1 MSDYRLRDDLTRSV
15 IDGFAFPLGI
25 VPGEI
30 KPPTQGYTIA
40 YNPGEDDDP
49 DTYTFHIVVSH
60 ERVASVL
67 EKAFSMLPGEV
78 YGIVEINSRDA
89 YRAIDVYVAR
99 ESVPCDDLLITW
111 KIFENVLLEDAA
123 IAAGANSE
131 DPFIEVFL
139 DQWKGISIII
149 PLDLRDKIEEML
161 NHFDL
166 EEVPQTWP
174 LDEENQ
180 NSTPSIT
187 RSVIDLDEEASP
199 DIDDMLWQMRYD
211 WRLELRVDPST
222 NVDDAGKEL
231 GLTLWRAIIGAESA
245 DRDSDERADVV
256 IWATA
261 DSLEQLEQFVI
272 EAFKDHKQ
280 WILTEVFAVDRVALD
295 ERPDTLTN
303 LELKQTEAKVHI
315 IEIEPW
321 SDDEAN
327 SEDGSEDSSGDE

>member
-15 IDGFAFPLGI
+15 IEGFAFPLGI

-30 KPPTQGYTIA
+30 KPPLQGYTLA

-60 ERVASVL
+60 ERVALVL
-67 EKAFSMLPGEV
+67 ERAFAMLPGEV

-99 ESVPCDDLLITW
+99 ESVPCEDLLTTW
-111 KIFENVLLEDAA
+111 KLFETVLLEDAA

-139 DQWKGISIII
+139 DQWKGISIIV
-149 PLDLRDKIEEML
+149 PLDLREQIEEML
-161 NHFDL
+161 EQFDL
-166 EEVPQTWP
+166 EEVPQTWS
-174 LDEENQ
+174 DDDNQ
-180 NSTPSIT
+180 SSAPSIT
-187 RSVIDLDEEASP
+187 RSVLDLDEEASP
-199 DIDDMLWQMRYD
+199 GIDDMLWQMRFD
-211 WRLELRVDPST
+211 WNLELRVDPTT

-245 DRDSDERADVV
+245 SADSDARADVV

-261 DSLEQLEQFVI
+261 DSLKQLEEFVI
-272 EAFKDHKQ
+272 EAFEDHEQ
-280 WILTEVFAVDRVALD
+280 WTLTEVFAVDRVALD

-303 LELKQTEAKVHI
+303 LELKQTEAKIHL

-321 SDDEAN
+321 PESDDDAEEN
-327 SEDGSEDSSGDE
+327 SGDE